1 MSLGAHEV
9 ISLSDDDSPSHTLKA
24 GARGPLQPRA
34 RLLTKPFE
42 FKARHSFN
50 PSGRRNATAPVTTRP
65 AQLQISSPEKP
76 SGGSEPKPGEQA
88 LIDLSERTAHPGANK
103 PGNDVR
109 SVMKDPKKPG
119 PNEEG
124 EEHHAPY
131 GSDQAR
137 GISALG
143 NKGDRS
149 QQSLR
154 LGIKRTREEDSGSS
168 LSLSKRR
175 KQDLRR
181 SNSRS
186 SSRSSLSAQR
196 QRASSPP
203 RSQPGEVDLTMDSPR
218 RNAVIDLTVDDDA
231 AIDESGIESK
241 SLANESTKSVQRSR
255 REEIVEEVRKSLTK
269 SSPSSKAFTASASP
283 RIRNGTLSSFSV
295 SHRTNGTESML
306 TDNANQAPGATQP
319 ARQAHSSTKK
329 LSKQTTKPSAP
340 AGTGL
345 AKGKSASSNIPIT
358 KPWPASA
365 VMLRAKS
372 PGTKK
377 DKVDD
382 SRLMQ
387 DRVDS
392 AHSDG
397 EDSFQSV
404 RDEVSD
410 DVQQETK
417 NNAIKQTRV
426 KTADQGA
433 LDTVSD
439 RGSNVAGSV
448 SNDAAAQVADE
459 MQRAAAATFQTLPL
473 PIASLGLSKQVEV
486 VLGRYLEESRGDN
499 EYFNRAQLRR
509 ARMSLH
515 NASRDGHTGLET
527 AKQQEAPYAFT
538 KMQPM
543 KLATMDKDNSR
554 NGSGFARFQFERTA
568 SGTAKAQK
576 ISLTCPTTTFTF
588 PADMPGYAH
597 FVPIK
602 DNFLA
607 PNVKT
612 MQYWPY
618 FGDGFDYTTAG
629 GLGEQYSLDIRDRE
643 KKLRRLLQAQKLD
656 EYVLNA
662 LQDLSI
668 TWADVLRFLLEIEPS
683 IGDDEDAK
691 KAFARREEFCQEEFS
706 RKGERTAMV
715 LSLLPP
721 STTDQLAKAATL
733 CENFRRMTKFDLWH
747 VARRHLFDNKP
758 EEESLDPAERL
769 DELTCRICFRLECP
783 HHGEVTEQQDD
794 DCEDP
799 DEGAD
804 HAIQTDIVH
813 PLQVN
818 FRSRIVFPSPPEKS
832 SDGDDVATVLAKKSL
847 QYWRSETFV
856 HKIEERGPFYGCHHP
871 GSSCS
876 DKRCACFEHN
886 IPCEKICTCSPA
898 DCSRKFQGCTCKY
911 RNKRKGQHIVCFD
924 DDRCICFNLGRECDP
939 DLCGECGVDEILDP
953 LNRHDNAFCKGKCQ
967 NASIQRGVPKHTLIG
982 ESGIHGLGL
991 YAGENIKAHDF
1002 VGEYKGEVIT
1012 KEEADRRGAVYEH
1025 QKLSYLFVLNAS
1037 QEIDSTYFG
1046 NDIRFINHAP
1056 SGNPALNLYPRI
1068 YLVNAV
1074 HRIALFAE
1082 KDIKAG
1088 KELLFDYGPKF
1099 PDSQLGGKAN
1109 ARGRNTK
1116 KDLYDVAET
1125 VNKKGQVRATKAT
1138 DVRSAK
1144 AKKAGAESNASPS
1157 GQGKRGGARPNA
1169 GRKPSRKSVM
1179 GVETDVSKQRPASPT
1194 PQSEDHRR
1202 PPEDR
1207 LAIYYMAENEPEEGV
1222 DGNTNMTDG
1231 VQEEEEEE
1239 ASEFE
1244 EDQDGEDE
1252 PSSPRDSDSVTSSA
1266 EERRA
1271 GMRIRGRRHA
1281 LRS

>member
-1 MSLGAHEV
+1 MSLNAHEV
-9 ISLSDDDSPSHTLKA
+9 VSLSDDDSSSHIFKA

-34 RLLTKPFE
+34 RFLTRPPE
-42 FKARHSFN
+42 SKARHSFS
-50 PSGRRNATAPVTTRP
+50 PSGRRNATGLVTMGLEK
-65 AQLQISSPEKP
+65 LQTSSPEKLSKDWKP
-76 SGGSEPKPGEQA
+76 KSGVQA
-88 LIDLSERTAHPGANK
+88 LAEPTERTAHTGVAQPGDDGRA
-103 PGNDVR
+103 
-109 SVMKDPKKPG
+109 VMKNSKKPG
-119 PNEEG
+119 TIMG
-124 EEHHAPY
+124 EDEHHALY
-131 GSDQAR
+131 DLDRAR
-137 GISALG
+137 GTSSLSI
-143 NKGDRS
+143 KVDRS
-149 QQSLR
+149 QQSMR
-154 LGIKRTREEDSGSS
+154 LGMKRNREENLDSSVT
-168 LSLSKRR
+168 LSKRR
-175 KQDLRR
+175 KQDLRH
-181 SNSRS
+181 SNSRF
-186 SSRSSLSAQR
+186 SSRSSLPAQR
-196 QRASSPP
+196 LRASSPP
-203 RSQPGEVDLTMDSPR
+203 RSQPGEIDLTMDSPR
-218 RNAVIDLTVDDDA
+218 RDAFIDLTVDDDL
-231 AIDESGIESK
+231 AIDESGTGSK
-241 SLANESTKSVQRSR
+241 GRANESTERVQRSR
-255 REEIVEEVRKSLTK
+255 REAIVEEVRKSLTK
-269 SSPSSKAFTASASP
+269 SSLSSKGLTASASP
-283 RIRNGTLSSFSV
+283 RIRNGTLSPFSV
-295 SHRTNGTESML
+295 SHRTKDPEIMLGPTE
-306 TDNANQAPGATQP
+306 NANERLGETQF
-319 ARQAHSSTKK
+319 ARQAHKSTKE
-329 LSKQTTKPSAP
+329 QTTKPSAAEAP
-340 AGTGL
+340 VL
-345 AKGKSASSNIPIT
+345 NKSKLASSNVPAA
-358 KPWPASA
+358 KVRPASA
-365 VMLRAKS
+365 VMVRAKS

-377 DKVDD
+377 DNAYE
-382 SRLMQ
+382 SRVMQ

-397 EDSFQSV
+397 EDSTQSV
-404 RDEVSD
+404 RRELSE
-410 DVQQETK
+410 DVQQGTK
-417 NNAIKQTRV
+417 RNLTKQTRL
-426 KTADQGA
+426 KTADQNA

-439 RGSNVAGSV
+439 LGSNATGSAT
-448 SNDAAAQVADE
+448 NKAEAQITDE
-459 MQRAAAATFQTLPL
+459 MERAAAAPATSLPL

-486 VLGRYLEESRGDN
+486 VLGGYLEESRGDN

-509 ARMSLH
+509 ARMSLQT
-515 NASRDGHTGLET
+515 NSRNGDTGLET
-527 AKQQEAPYAFT
+527 SNRPAVPYAFT

-568 SGTAKAQK
+568 SGPAKAQK

-607 PNVKT
+607 PNITT
-612 MQYWPY
+612 MQHWPY
-618 FGDGFDYTTAG
+618 FGDGFDYSTAG

-656 EYVLNA
+656 EYVANA

-668 TWADVLRFLLEIEPS
+668 TWADVLRFLLEIKPS

-691 KAFARREEFCQEEFS
+691 KALARREEFCQEEFS

-715 LSLLPP
+715 LSILPP
-721 STTDQLAKAATL
+721 STIDQLAKAATL

-758 EEESLDPAERL
+758 EEESLNPANRL

-783 HHGEVTEQQDD
+783 HHGEITERQDD

-813 PLQVN
+813 PLKVN
-818 FRSRIVFPSPPEKS
+818 YRERIAFPSAPGTTS
-832 SDGDDVATVLAKKSL
+832 SEQDVAVVSGKKSL

-876 DKRCACFEHN
+876 DNNCACFESN

-898 DCSRKFQGCTCKY
+898 DCSRKFQGCICKY
-911 RNKRKGQHIVCFD
+911 RNKRKGQNIVCFE

-939 DLCGECGVDEILDP
+939 DLCGECGVDEVLDP
-953 LNRHDNAFCKGKCQ
+953 LNRLDNAFCKGKCQ
-967 NASIQRGVPKHTLIG
+967 NASIQRGVPKQTLIG
-982 ESGIHGLGL
+982 VSGIHGLGL

-1002 VGEYKGEVIT
+1002 IGEYKGEIIT
-1012 KEEADRRGAVYEH
+1012 KEEAERRGAVYEH

-1046 NDIRFINHAP
+1046 NDIRFINHAH
-1056 SGNPALNLYPRI
+1056 SGNAALNLYPRI
-1068 YLVNAV
+1068 FLVNAV

-1099 PDSQLGGKAN
+1099 PDSQLGGQGN

-1144 AKKAGAESNASPS
+1144 ARKAGAESNASPS

-1179 GVETDVSKQRPASPT
+1179 GVEPEVATQRPASPT

-1207 LAIYYMAENEPEEGV
+1207 LAIYYMAENEPEEGMA
-1222 DGNTNMTDG
+1222 DNINMTDG
-1231 VQEEEEEE
+1231 VQEEDED

-1244 EDQDGEDE
+1244 EGQDEQDE
-1252 PSSPRDSDSVTSSA
+1252 LSSPLASESVPSSP